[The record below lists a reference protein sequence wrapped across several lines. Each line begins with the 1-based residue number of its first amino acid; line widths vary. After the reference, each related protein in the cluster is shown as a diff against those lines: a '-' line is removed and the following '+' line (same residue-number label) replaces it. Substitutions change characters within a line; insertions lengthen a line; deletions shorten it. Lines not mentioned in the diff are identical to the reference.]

1 MDRDKLY
8 HFKSA
13 MHLALRDIAD
23 YLYAEYPDLKNNH
36 ADRYVVT
43 PHYLMNKE
51 IRRLNRDLG
60 LHKVNKSW

>member
-1 MDRDKLY
+1 MGGYKSY

-13 MHLALRDIAD
+13 MNLALRDIAD
-23 YLYAEYPDLKNNH
+23 YLYAEYPDLRNTNI
-36 ADRYVVT
+36 DRYVVT